1 MFFLKGKISKIEKDW
16 VVIETC
22 QIGFKVFLP
31 KREIK
36 SLKLFQLQ
44 KIYTYLYFNPSQNNF
59 SLYGFL
65 DEKELYLFEILVTLP
80 QVGPKI
86 ALAVLDLAEVDTL
99 ISAVKNGKVEFFSKI
114 PGVGKKTAQRIVLE
128 LASKI
133 SQIEKLASKEIKE
146 KDFELIEVLES
157 LGFEREKILLS
168 LKKIDPNLEFEEK
181 LKQALRL
188 LSSNQ

>member
-36 SLKLFQLQ
+36 SLKLFQPQ

-99 ISAVKNGKVEFFSKI
+99 ISAVKNEKVEFFSKI

>member
-99 ISAVKNGKVEFFSKI
+99 ISAVKNEKVEFFSKI

-133 SQIEKLASKEIKE
+133 NQIEKLASKEIKE

-157 LGFEREKILLS
+157 LGFEREKILSS

>member
-36 SLKLFQLQ
+36 SLKLFQPQ

-99 ISAVKNGKVEFFSKI
+99 ISAVKNEKVEFFSKI

-133 SQIEKLASKEIKE
+133 NQIEKLASKEIKE

>member
-1 MFFLKGKISKIEKDW
+1 M
-16 VVIETC
+16 
-22 QIGFKVFLP
+22 
-31 KREIK
+31 
-36 SLKLFQLQ
+36 
-44 KIYTYLYFNPSQNNF
+44 
-59 SLYGFL
+59 
-65 DEKELYLFEILVTLP
+65 TLP

-99 ISAVKNGKVEFFSKI
+99 ISAVKNEKVEFFSKI

-133 SQIEKLASKEIKE
+133 NQIEKLASKEIKE

>member
-36 SLKLFQLQ
+36 SLKLFQPQ

-99 ISAVKNGKVEFFSKI
+99 ISAVKNEKVEFFSKI

-133 SQIEKLASKEIKE
+133 NQIEKLASKEIKE

-157 LGFEREKILLS
+157 LGFEREKILSS